1 MPILN
6 FRAEGVTEKGDVRPA
21 PELMAHLGPV
31 VQVTIHV
38 PEEVAQAYADRG
50 ETSPPPING
59 YAIIDTG
66 ATMTCFDAEAA
77 QAAGLPTIGDADMS
91 SASHMSSRVPVFAG
105 KIFVPGLGIGINIAE
120 GMGANLSSINLKNSD
135 GEALVA
141 LLGRDFLRNTVLVY
155 NGSDGHFSLST

>member
-1 MPILN
+1 M
-6 FRAEGVTEKGDVRPA
+6 VR
-21 PELMAHLGPV
+21 LGPA

-38 PEEVAQAYADRG
+38 PDDVAQVYADRG

-66 ATMTCFDAEAA
+66 ATTTCFDAESAKE
-77 QAAGLPTIGDADMS
+77 AGLPQIGAADMS
-91 SASHMSSRVPVFAG
+91 SASHTNSRVLVFAG
-105 KIFVPGLGIGINIAE
+105 KIFVPGLGIGISIPE
-120 GMGANLSSINLKNSD
+120 GMGANLSSINLKDSG

-155 NGSDGHFSLST
+155 NGPDGHFSLSM